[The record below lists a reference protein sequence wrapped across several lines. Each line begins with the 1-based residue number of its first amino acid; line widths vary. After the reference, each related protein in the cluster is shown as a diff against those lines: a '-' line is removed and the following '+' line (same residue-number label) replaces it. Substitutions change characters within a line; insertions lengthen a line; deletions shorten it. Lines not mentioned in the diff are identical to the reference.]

1 MLTKLSQWVSILFCS
16 LPHGFLFKS
25 HEITWSIK
33 PRRCSLMYM
42 SIRTLDYV
50 IFSHQA
56 NLSKTTKHWDGFV
69 SHCTIYADLACQEI
83 QNAPKQYS
91 TWNLVATIIILVSA
105 TIDKWEYDLKKS
117 WVITYPNIKKLTVQW
132 STHIVSQPVPPSII
146 ERVHHATTIEN
157 LQGVVGNTT
166 VYGPHSP
173 MLLPFWGQSMEKM
186 TK

>member
-56 NLSKTTKHWDGFV
+56 NLSKTTKHWDSFV
-69 SHCTIYADLACQEI
+69 SHCITNSLHCHPLQMGLVWVWTCLLILILWSSMTHDHHKKPGFLWWSCVISVISQCVTACH
-83 QNAPKQYS
+83 NGGGGSGDY
-91 TWNLVATIIILVSA
+91 VS
-105 TIDKWEYDLKKS
+105 
-117 WVITYPNIKKLTVQW
+117 
-132 STHIVSQPVPPSII
+132 VSQ
-146 ERVHHATTIEN
+146 
-157 LQGVVGNTT
+157 
-166 VYGPHSP
+166 
-173 MLLPFWGQSMEKM
+173 W
-186 TK
+186 